1 MRSSVLVEA
10 NWLSYCKAIFGDY
23 YTDDMP
29 RVDYYIN
36 KYSGISDAA
45 KIIFLNAAEDPW
57 QYAGMSQNVPKD
69 VSYKSYLIDCQN
81 CGHCIDLSTPSPNDP
96 PILT

>member
-1 MRSSVLVEA
+1 MTYDYNNNMRQWTWQYCTEFGWFQVPALTNPLRSSVLVEA

-57 QYAGMSQNVPKD
+57 QYAGMSQNVP
-69 VSYKSYLIDCQN
+69 
-81 CGHCIDLSTPSPNDP
+81 
-96 PILT
+96 